1 MISQSIRGLIL
12 ERASLDGTAVA
23 LFAPGRDPLT
33 YRRLLEQVDQ
43 TVHELE
49 LAGIRLGDRVAIVL
63 PNGPEMA
70 VAFLA
75 IAAIGA
81 CAPLN
86 PFYIANELDH
96 YLADLNPNALIVGA
110 GMDAPAP
117 AVAHKRGIP
126 VIALSPRLDDAAGTF
141 SLQRFQSAAP
151 HCTGIAGSND
161 IALLLHTSGTT
172 SLPKLV
178 PLTQSNLCHSA
189 HSIAA
194 SLGLTT
200 RDRCL
205 NVMPLFHIHG
215 LIGALL
221 SSLSVGA
228 SVVCTPGFSAQQFFD
243 WLLELQPSWYTAVP
257 TMHATILARAAQIHP
272 ELSECSLRF
281 IRSCSA
287 ALPPQVMTRLEQLF
301 SVPVVEAYG
310 MTEASHQ
317 IAINPLPPGR
327 RKPGSVGLPT
337 GTDVA
342 IMDQGGK
349 LLGPN
354 QTGAIVIRGENLTP
368 GYIGVPGG
376 GYIDGLEGGHGQSPG
391 QWFATGDQGLFDD
404 DGYLVITGR
413 TKEMINRGGETISP
427 REIEEA
433 LLGHPAVLE
442 AVVFALPDARLG
454 EDIGAAAVLRDGEFI
469 GERELRD
476 YVATKLSYFKLPR
489 RILFLPAIPK
499 GPTGKV
505 QRIGLAEK
513 LGIAKLDAEIEN
525 EAMPF
530 TAPGSPLEDLLA
542 GMYREALHLTQVG
555 AQTNFFDAGGD
566 SLSALELIVNV
577 EKATGVSL
585 SMAAL
590 FDAPTVEK
598 LAELV
603 AHGGETE
610 KRQTKLLLIQP
621 RGSRPAFF
629 VVHAGPLF
637 RRLAFR
643 LGSDQPFLGLHT
655 YPERLPDPVK
665 LEDIAREHVQTILD
679 ARPEGPYIIGGW
691 CVGGLV
697 AYEIAQQ
704 LRMQDK
710 EVALLVLFDT
720 DCPKSQSENS
730 VVAQAAS
737 LKEKLG
743 FHMTTL
749 RQVELS
755 RAPAYVLERL
765 QTFGEKF
772 RRRAWQVLYSLHV
785 TMGVRIN
792 PKLRDFE
799 ELVYFAARHYR
810 PQPYDGRVLLLRRRL
825 RPTEHDQDGQVD
837 WSELLERLAVR
848 DIPGD
853 HRDMFLEPYVEF
865 TAQTLSG
872 FFEEIPAITTGESSD
887 NDYRAKAAIL
897 RGNTVGSELTAG

>member
-1 MISQSIRGLIL
+1 MVSESIRELIL
-12 ERASLDGTAVA
+12 EQVSRDGSAVA
-23 LFAPGRDPLT
+23 LLAPGRDPLT
-33 YRRLLEQVDQ
+33 YRRLIKQVDH
-43 TVHELE
+43 TVYELRT
-49 LAGIRLGDRVAIVL
+49 AGIGLGDRVAIVL

-70 VAFLA
+70 VAFLGV
-75 IAAIGA
+75 AAVGA

-96 YLADLNPNALIVGA
+96 YLADLNPNALIVGTS
-110 GMDAPAP
+110 MDSPAS

-126 VIALSPRLDDAAGTF
+126 VIELSARLDDAAGTF
-141 SLQRFQSAAP
+141 SLQRFRSAAP
-151 HCTGIAGSND
+151 HRTGIAAGDD

-189 HSIAA
+189 HNIAA
-194 SLGLTT
+194 SLELTA

-243 WLLELQPSWYTAVP
+243 WLLALRPSWYTAVP
-257 TMHATILARAAQIHP
+257 TMHATILARAAQICP
-272 ELSECSLRF
+272 ELSECPLRF

-287 ALPPQVMTRLEQLF
+287 ALPPQVMARLEQLF

-349 LLGPN
+349 LLEPN
-354 QTGAIVIRGENLTP
+354 QTGAIVIRGQNLTP
-368 GYIGVPGG
+368 GYIGVAGG
-376 GYIDGLEGGHGQSPG
+376 GYIDVLEGGHGQSPG
-391 QWFATGDQGLFDD
+391 QWFATGDQGLFDS

-442 AVVFALPDARLG
+442 TVVFALPDARLG
-454 EDIGAAAVLRDGEFI
+454 EDIGAAVVLRDGVSV
-469 GERELRD
+469 GESELRE

-513 LGIAKLDAEIEN
+513 LGIVKLETEIEN
-525 EAMPF
+525 EVMPF

-542 GMYREALHLTQVG
+542 GMYREALRLEQVG

-566 SLSALELIVNV
+566 SLSALELMVNV
-577 EKATGVSL
+577 EKATGVRL

-610 KRQTKLLLIQP
+610 KGQTKLLLIQP
-621 RGSRPAFF
+621 TGSRPAFF
-629 VVHAGPLF
+629 GVHAGPLF
-637 RRLAFR
+637 RRLAYR

-655 YPERLPDPVK
+655 YPEMLPDPVK
-665 LEDIAREHVQTILD
+665 LEDIAREHVQTILE

-697 AYEIAQQ
+697 AYEVAQQ
-704 LRMQDK
+704 LRLQDK
-710 EVALLVLFDT
+710 EVPLLVLFDT
-720 DCPKSQSENS
+720 DRPKSESENS

-737 LKEKLG
+737 FKKKLG
-743 FHMTTL
+743 FHITTL
-749 RQVELS
+749 RQIELS
-755 RAPAYVLERL
+755 RAPGYVLGLL
-765 QTFGEKF
+765 QTFGTNV
-772 RRRAWQVLYSLHV
+772 RRHTWQGLYRLHI
-785 TMGVRIN
+785 TMGLRIN
-792 PKLRDFE
+792 AKLRDME
-799 ELVYFAARHYR
+799 ELVYFAGKNYQ
-810 PQPYDGRVLLLRRRL
+810 PQPYTGRVLLLRRSL
-825 RPTEHDQDGQVD
+825 RP
-837 WSELLERLAVR
+837 S
-848 DIPGD
+848 
-853 HRDMFLEPYVEF
+853 
-865 TAQTLSG
+865 
-872 FFEEIPAITTGESSD
+872 
-887 NDYRAKAAIL
+887 
-897 RGNTVGSELTAG
+897 